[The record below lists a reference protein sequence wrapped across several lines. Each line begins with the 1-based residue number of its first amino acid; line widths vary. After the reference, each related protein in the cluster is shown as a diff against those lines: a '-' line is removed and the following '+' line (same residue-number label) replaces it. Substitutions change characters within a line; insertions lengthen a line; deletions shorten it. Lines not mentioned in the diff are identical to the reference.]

1 VLRREAQANHNVVAT
16 LQWNRGRSCRRFQID
31 TTCREQ
37 LADFCAGVLPGLQGV
52 SSSLVQQAIENSEFP
67 QHLLSS
73 HCYQQFTP
81 VDHFLSLPGDVTR
94 TEFRLAGEYC
104 GEEYTLLERALGCD
118 GEGDLNMLVTVVEF
132 DTLAPMIGPMGVEVS
147 LVAYPLIALKR
158 SFLEDSLHRLITHG
172 CLATRTLPWEDDR
185 FF

>member
-1 VLRREAQANHNVVAT
+1 MRASL
-16 LQWNRGRSCRRFQID
+16 
-31 TTCREQ
+31 
-37 LADFCAGVLPGLQGV
+37 GVQGV
-52 SSSLVQQAIENSEFP
+52 SSSLVHQAIENSEFP

-73 HCYQQFTP
+73 NCYQQFTP

-94 TEFRLAGEYC
+94 TEFRLAGEYR
-104 GEEYTLLERALGCD
+104 GEEYTLLERELGCD

-158 SFLEDSLHRLITHG
+158 SFLEDSLHRLTTHG
-172 CLATRTLPWEDDR
+172 CLATRPLPWEGDR